1 MLIFESQKMSF
12 GLHQSTTYENSHK
25 MTTSEVMLWC
35 RPNDNSGKI
44 IDFVKVIECE
54 KNSFGLDQST
64 TYENNHKMTTSEVM
78 LWCQP
83 NDNLVKIIDFVKV
96 IECENNLAS
105 TRCQKRITTK
115 QTLLAR
121 RRFTETK

>member
-1 MLIFESQKMSF
+1 MVQVVLWCWPKDTFVKSIDFVNISESQKMSL

-25 MTTSEVMLWC
+25 LTA
-35 RPNDNSGKI
+35 
-44 IDFVKVIECE
+44 
-54 KNSFGLDQST
+54 
-64 TYENNHKMTTSEVM
+64 SEVM

-96 IECENNLAS
+96 IECAKSSFGLDQVLETNRNNKKLVLAH
-105 TRCQKRITTK
+105 
-115 QTLLAR
+115 